1 MNKVISPQTSE
12 ALTLIFRH
20 HAEFINTVKSL
31 YGNNFKVINYAED
44 YLHEVYIKLGKY
56 DNLYEKVIK
65 PDGSVSK
72 GYVFFA
78 IRSVV
83 LNDLKRKK
91 IIEMDFCG
99 DAYDVEDR
107 FIGKEVH
114 NKGSIDRI
122 IDSDRDDTTKNR
134 DEVEEMM
141 YEIAEHNLHWFDFQ
155 LFKTYLSEGKSF
167 RTLAA
172 ETGLGIQTI
181 YLSIKKTK
189 VLIAERLFEQYSN
202 IKKERC

>member
-1 MNKVISPQTSE
+1 MSKQISPQTSE

-20 HAEFINTVKSL
+20 HSEFVNTVKSL
-31 YGNNFKVINYAED
+31 YGNNFTVINYADD
-44 YLHEVYIKLGKY
+44 YMQEVYIKLGKY

-91 IIEMDFCG
+91 VIDMSLCG
-99 DAYDVEDR
+99 DSFELEGK
-107 FIGKEVH
+107 FIGQEIHKQ
-114 NKGSIDRI
+114 GSIDRI
-122 IDSDRDDTTKNR
+122 IDVERDDTTKNR
-134 DEVEEMM
+134 DEIEDKM
-141 YEIAEHNLHWFDFQ
+141 YQIAEDNLHWFDFQ

-189 VLIAERLFEQYSN
+189 MLIADELFEQYSN
-202 IKKERC
+202 IKKEVC

>member
-12 ALTLIFRH
+12 ALTLVFRH
-20 HAEFINTVKSL
+20 HAEFINTIKSL
-31 YGNNFKVINYAED
+31 YGNNFKVINYADD
-44 YLHEVYIKLGKY
+44 YMQEVYIKLGKY

-72 GYVFFA
+72 GYIFFA

-83 LNDLKRKK
+83 LNDLKKK
-91 IIEMDFCG
+91 KVLNMDYWG

-107 FIGKEVH
+107 FVGKEVH
-114 NKGSIDRI
+114 IKGSTDII

-134 DEVEEMM
+134 DDVEDRM
-141 YEIAEHNLHWFDFQ
+141 YEIAENNLHWFDFQ

-189 VLIAERLFEQYSN
+189 MLIADELFEQYSN
-202 IKKERC
+202 IRKERC

>member
-1 MNKVISPQTSE
+1 MSSVVSPQTSE
-12 ALTLIFRH
+12 ALTLIDGHRK
-20 HAEFINTVKSL
+20 EFIRTIQRV
-31 YGNNFKVINYAED
+31 YGSNFKARNYAED
-44 YLHEVYIKLGKY
+44 YLHEVYIKLSRY

-83 LNDLKRKK
+83 LNDIKK
-91 IIEMDFCG
+91 KKVF
-99 DAYDVEDR
+99 V
-107 FIGKEVH
+107 GKLSDKCDGAGLRGELM
-114 NKGSIDRI
+114 IDEERDL
-122 IDSDRDDTTKNR
+122 IDIKR
-134 DEVEEMM
+134 DEVEEEM
-141 YEIAEHNLHWFDFQ
+141 YRVAEDNLHWFDFQ

-167 RTLAA
+167 RLLAA

-189 VLIAERLFEQYSN
+189 MLIAEKLFEQYSN
-202 IKKERC
+202 IRRETC

>member
-1 MNKVISPQTSE
+1 MSSVVSPQTSE
-12 ALTLIFRH
+12 ALTLIDGHRK
-20 HAEFINTVKSL
+20 EFIRTIQRV
-31 YGNNFKVINYAED
+31 YGSNFKARNYAED
-44 YLHEVYIKLGKY
+44 YLHEVYIKLSRY

-83 LNDLKRKK
+83 LNDIKK
-91 IIEMDFCG
+91 KKVF
-99 DAYDVEDR
+99 V
-107 FIGKEVH
+107 GKLSDKCDGAGLRGELM
-114 NKGSIDRI
+114 IDEERDL
-122 IDSDRDDTTKNR
+122 IDIKR
-134 DEVEEMM
+134 DEVEEEM
-141 YEIAEHNLHWFDFQ
+141 YRVAEDNLHWFDFQ

-167 RTLAA
+167 RLLAA

-189 VLIAERLFEQYSN
+189 MLIAEKLFEQYSN
-202 IKKERC
+202 IRKETC